1 MDEDEIGRDIE
12 RLTDECK
19 AWRTLAIDAAEMVS
33 FKEAAWHQRLEQL
46 LKEYPV

>member
-1 MDEDEIGRDIE
+1 MDEAAIK
-12 RLTDECK
+12 RLTDARN
-19 AWRTLAIDAAEMVS
+19 AWRDLAISAAEMVS